1 MCSYIDFFGYPIS
14 SYGAMVAIGLL
25 ACIIYAWLEMRKRS
39 EIKDYAVILSALWIA
54 LGIFV
59 GSHVLYAITNIGKII
74 KLFQNASLYFAD
86 FLTGVSLFLT
96 LIGGMVFYGGLIGGA
111 IALLIYLK
119 KTKND
124 VAAYCDF
131 YVPCIS
137 LFHVFGRIGCFLSG
151 CCYGIEFP
159 IGFTYTNSMAPE
171 ADGVCRLPLP
181 LIEAF
186 LNLVIFAV
194 LLFCYNKRKMAKGHM
209 ILVYCFTYPIVRFVD
224 EFFRGDEIRG
234 FLGPFST
241 SQWISLCLFTAAL
254 VYVIVAK
261 LRGKK
266 IFNHEQAQ

>member
-1 MCSYIDFFGYPIS
+1 MCSHIDFYGYPIN
-14 SYGAMVAIGLL
+14 SYGLMVVFGLA
-25 ACIIYAWLEMRKRS
+25 ACILYAVLEVKKRS
-39 EIKDYAVILSALWIA
+39 EIKDYVVIFSALWIA

-59 GSHVLYAITNIGKII
+59 GSHVLYGITNIGKIF

-86 FLTGVSLFLT
+86 FLTGTALFLT

-119 KTKND
+119 KTKKD

-131 YVPCIS
+131 FVPCIP
-137 LFHVFGRIGCFLSG
+137 LFHFFGRIGCFLSG

-159 IGFTYTNSMAPE
+159 IGFTYTDSVVTE
-171 ADGVCRLPLP
+171 ANGVCRLPLP
-181 LIEAF
+181 LIEAC

-209 ILVYCFTYPIVRFVD
+209 VLVYCFTYPVVRFTD
-224 EFFRGDEIRG
+224 EFFRGDKIRG

-241 SQWISLCLFTAAL
+241 SQWISLCIFATAL

-261 LRGKK
+261 SRGKK